1 VEFEVKVGAKAEVK
15 VGAKAEVKVGA
26 KAEVNHEVKV
36 EERVEAKTE
45 EEEEKVIAE
54 AGKVVKTGASKDE
67 NIIVEMATDLNRM
80 QNGVEDRVTGEVV
93 KIEEVEVEVEVVDAL
108 MEEVGTVEILATK
121 EANVGP
127 SNENKE
133 EKVETKKEEV
143 TKNKAEETSE
153 RIVEMRAG
161 QLERTEV
168 SWVII

>member
-1 VEFEVKVGAKAEVK
+1 
-15 VGAKAEVKVGA
+15 VKVGA